1 MKISDLLEMN
11 SSEFEAPV
19 QFPAGTYVMVIT
31 GYDMLPFFWKNKGI
45 HGLAY
50 VPSVKPV
57 SCIEADDDSNPEL
70 QKEQLKALEDF
81 GDWTN
86 KEFKFAYTPK
96 DSKTLSAAVSP
107 INFPLFECDEDG
119 TPKGKMEKH
128 AWRFH
133 LVEKDGTEQGFIHD
147 ILGLSYPNGE
157 KVGTIMED
165 TVGKTFIATIGYE
178 VNKADPTRQNLVFQS
193 ITSA

>member
-19 QFPAGTYVMVIT
+19 LFPAGTYVVMVS
-31 GYDMLPFFWKNKGI
+31 GFDMLPFFWKNKGI

-50 VPSVKPV
+50 VPSIKPV
-57 SCIEADDDSNPEL
+57 SCIEADDESNPEL
-70 QKEQLKALEDF
+70 QKEQLEALEAY
-81 GDWTN
+81 GDWMN

-96 DSKTLSAAVSP
+96 ESKILNAAVSP
-107 INFPLFECDEDG
+107 INFPLFECEEDG
-119 TPKGKMEKH
+119 TPKGKMEQH

-133 LVEKDGTEQGFIHD
+133 LIENGIEQGFVHD

-165 TVGKTFIATIGYE
+165 TVGRTFIATIGYE
-178 VNKADPTRQNLVFQS
+178 VNTTDPTRKNLVIES
-193 ITSA
+193 VTSV